1 LVEQFHKFLFLQPQ
15 AMFASSFISQLPHSS
30 LGMSHSEWVLD
41 SGASHHMSPDSS
53 SFTFVSPLPFILVMI
68 ANGTP
73 TPLASVGFVVT
84 PHLSLLDVYR
94 IPNLKLNLAS
104 IGQICDFGDYL
115 VIFSSFFLLCTG
127 SIVSEANLDRP

>member
-1 LVEQFHKFLFLQPQ
+1 
-15 AMFASSFISQLPHSS
+15 MFASSSISQLPHSS

-53 SFTFVSPLPFILVMI
+53 SLTFVSPLPSILVMI

-73 TPLASVGFVVT
+73 MPLASFGFVVT
-84 PHLSLLDVYR
+84 PHLSLLDVYL

-115 VIFSSFFLLCTG
+115 VIFSSFFLCT
-127 SIVSEANLDRP
+127 